1 MHLGISR
8 GSHGVYFG
16 ITEADMIAVLEGID
30 GSGKTS
36 IIDDLMLY
44 LPSHLTT
51 SRSAEPYN
59 LPPFAISADPVT
71 ATLQLAQA
79 RWRHCRLLA
88 ESVKHW
94 FKMTSA
100 DHVHLID
107 RFDMSMLAYQ
117 GYGDGVD
124 KGLIRT
130 LNRHVTQPLTD
141 IFQPCY
147 IYLDVPVEVAVQRVR
162 ERGES
167 VSEAQI
173 QRLERVRDGYLDIC
187 DQGCDEFKSDYAIV
201 IDANRPFGEVFQEVL
216 ECITRW

>member
-1 MHLGISR
+1 
-8 GSHGVYFG
+8 
-16 ITEADMIAVLEGID
+16 MIAVLEGID
-30 GSGKTS
+30 GSGKTTL
-36 IIDDLMLY
+36 INELLLH

-59 LPPFAISADPVT
+59 LPPFAISADPMT

-79 RWRHCRLLA
+79 RWQHCQWLA
-88 ESVKHW
+88 ESAKNW
-94 FKMTSA
+94 SE

-130 LNRHVTQPLTD
+130 LNRYVTQPLTD

-201 IDANRPFGEVFQEVL
+201 IDANRPFGEVFQDVL

>member
-1 MHLGISR
+1 
-8 GSHGVYFG
+8 
-16 ITEADMIAVLEGID
+16 MIAVLEGID
-30 GSGKTS
+30 GSGKTTL
-36 IIDDLMLY
+36 INELILLGGRMGQVMKMLN

-59 LPPFAISADPVT
+59 LPPFAISADPMT

-79 RWRHCRLLA
+79 RWQHCQWLA
-88 ESVKHW
+88 ESAKNW
-94 FKMTSA
+94 S
-100 DHVHLID
+100 DNHVHFID

-130 LNRHVTQPLTD
+130 LNRYVTQPLTD

-201 IDANRPFGEVFQEVL
+201 IDANRPFGEVFQDVL

>member
-8 GSHGVYFG
+8 GSYGLHFSIAEVN
-16 ITEADMIAVLEGID
+16 MIAVLEGID
-30 GSGKTS
+30 GSGKTTL
-36 IIDDLMLY
+36 INELLLH

-59 LPPFAISADPVT
+59 LPPFAISADPMT

-79 RWRHCRLLA
+79 RWQHCQWLA
-88 ESVKHW
+88 ESAKNW
-94 FKMTSA
+94 SE

-130 LNRHVTQPLTD
+130 LNRYVTQPLTD

-201 IDANRPFGEVFQEVL
+201 IDANRPFGEVFQDVL